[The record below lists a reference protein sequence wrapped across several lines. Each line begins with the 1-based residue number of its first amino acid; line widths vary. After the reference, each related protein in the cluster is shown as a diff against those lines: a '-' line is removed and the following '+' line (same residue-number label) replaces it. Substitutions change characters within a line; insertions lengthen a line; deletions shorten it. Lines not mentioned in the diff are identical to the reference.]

1 MTGRPLTP
9 FEHIVLGLICA
20 APSSGYD
27 LKRIFAT
34 TPMGAY
40 QPSSGT
46 LYPALRRREQR
57 GLVRTQAPPGPEH
70 PSARHRRAY
79 EPTPPGRAA
88 HLGWLRAPAEPATI
102 SRDLGLHLMRFAMM
116 EHLLPPDEV
125 RTFLQGLADALTAA
139 IAELERHTAAT
150 AGLPDPPPRLALGHG
165 MAIHVASLRW
175 AEQARAALSEPGGD
189 DRAGLA
195 YEQASS
201 NQTVPPGSGP
211 LASPP

>member
-1 MTGRPLTP
+1 MTGRQLTQ

-46 LYPALRRREQR
+46 LYPALRRLEQR
-57 GLVRTQAPPGPEH
+57 GLVQAQAPPGPEGQ
-70 PSARHRRAY
+70 SARHRRAY
-79 EPTPPGRAA
+79 EPAPAGRAA
-88 HLGWLRAPAEPATI
+88 HLSWLRAPVEPATI
-102 SRDLGLHLMRFAMM
+102 SRDLGPHLMRFAMM

-125 RTFLQGLADALTAA
+125 VTFLQGLADALTAA
-139 IAELERHTAAT
+139 IAQLERYTAAT
-150 AGLPDPPPRLALGHG
+150 AGLPDRHPRLALGHG
-165 MAIHVASLRW
+165 MAIHLASLRW
-175 AEQARAALSEPGGD
+175 AEQALTALSEPGGD

-211 LASPP
+211 LASPA

>member
-1 MTGRPLTP
+1 
-9 FEHIVLGLICA
+9 
-20 APSSGYD
+20 
-27 LKRIFAT
+27 
-34 TPMGAY
+34 
-40 QPSSGT
+40 
-46 LYPALRRREQR
+46 
-57 GLVRTQAPPGPEH
+57 
-70 PSARHRRAY
+70 
-79 EPTPPGRAA
+79 
-88 HLGWLRAPAEPATI
+88 
-102 SRDLGLHLMRFAMM
+102 
-116 EHLLPPDEV
+116 V

-150 AGLPDPPPRLALGHG
+150 AGLPDRHPRLALGHG

-211 LASPP
+211 LASPA